1 VQDVVCSLRAWDVLT
16 LVGVPGTINLVVKM
30 TCVVLLLLVV
40 LVPTLKIV
48 AGVQVSNASYVIHR
62 LKDYLVPVRMVVSG
76 RTIIVTMIHA
86 VT

>member
-1 VQDVVCSLRAWDVLT
+1 
-16 LVGVPGTINLVVKM
+16 
-30 TCVVLLLLVV
+30 V

-48 AGVQVSNASYVIHR
+48 VGVQVSNASYVILR

-76 RTIIVTMIHA
+76 KTIIVTMIHA